1 MNEPKTRRS
10 FALLGTGV
18 WGTGVWG
25 TRVLRTRVSG
35 GGVLGS
41 ALLGLALLGL
51 APAKAT
57 AQDATEPA
65 APSASSETS
74 ASSADVAP
82 AVSAPSERSANVDP
96 ELERLSAL
104 GIKTLQEGA
113 LDLGLPIAVL
123 LVSTPDVD
131 TADFERQLLGGKA
144 DAWNLWLALE
154 RASEGVSVRLAAVR
168 PGSHVLVVR
177 REVVSSN
184 ALEVSVLRLLRDID
198 RLPKD
203 GAAPPKAPAA
213 TCPSNGDSADP
224 DPVRET
230 DGRAY
235 LAATGAAVGGYT
247 GYALEHITGSN
258 NPRVI
263 YPLMTLG
270 AGVGVAASLVAADEW
285 RISTGEAWYLSAATL
300 WGTASALFIHRGL
313 QPDDSSHRHAYG
325 LLGTATG
332 LSLGTLAVAS
342 SDIGQGGALL
352 TESGA
357 IFGGLL
363 GVLTE
368 RSIDANLA
376 EPPQLGLGIG
386 LGAGALGAGLLVTRI
401 PNPSSS
407 RVMYVDL
414 SALLGGLTGAAVA
427 SPLIVGTKVTELE
440 TRLWLG
446 SVLLG
451 TLIGGGLGYT
461 ITSGDMATGARAPR
475 RKAYAKNALPWGLSP
490 SIVPVRTTRTGPST
504 LTWGV
509 QGVW

>member
-1 MNEPKTRRS
+1 MNAPKARHS
-10 FALLGTGV
+10 PALLAARALGA
-18 WGTGVWG
+18 
-25 TRVLRTRVSG
+25 RVLGPR
-35 GGVLGS
+35 VLGP
-41 ALLGLALLGL
+41 AALGLGLLAF
-51 APAKAT
+51 APAT
-57 AQDATEPA
+57 AQAQDAAEPA
-65 APSASSETS
+65 TTTAQETAEPMAASASN
-74 ASSADVAP
+74 ADVAP

-96 ELERLSAL
+96 ELERLRAL
-104 GIKTLQEGA
+104 GTKTLQEGA

-123 LVSTPDVD
+123 LGSTPDVD
-131 TADFERQLLGGKA
+131 ATDFERQLLSGKT
-144 DAWNLWLALE
+144 DAWSLWLALE

-168 PGSHVLVVR
+168 PGSRVIVVR
-177 REVVSSN
+177 REVVSSS

-203 GAAPPKAPAA
+203 GAAPPKAPTA

-285 RISTGEAWYLSAATL
+285 QISTGEAWYLSAATL

-313 QPDDSSHRHAYG
+313 QPDDASHRHAYG

-490 SIVPVRTTRTGPST
+490 SIVPVRMTRTGPST
-504 LTWGV
+504 VTWGV